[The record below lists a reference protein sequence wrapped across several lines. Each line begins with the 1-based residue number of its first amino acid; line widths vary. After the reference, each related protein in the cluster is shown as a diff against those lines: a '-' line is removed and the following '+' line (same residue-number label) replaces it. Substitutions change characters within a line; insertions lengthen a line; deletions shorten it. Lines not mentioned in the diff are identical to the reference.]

1 MLDPSHPAFRRWA
14 LFAHSYLLYTKRVE
28 RALAPWDLSLPQ
40 YLTLFFLRG
49 ATAPVTP
56 SLLASYLTQEAQSVT
71 SLLQRMESRTFVQRA
86 PHPEDGRSIVV
97 EICDEGRRALDECV
111 DVVFREVV
119 DFFSPLPEES
129 QIDLEDMLRVLRD
142 QAAES
147 LGLDIEKLDYATRR
161 VERDP
166 DMFARAQDI
175 RDAFVRVR

>member
-14 LFAHSYLLYTKRVE
+14 LFAHSYLLYTKCVE

-49 ATAPVTP
+49 ATASVTP
-56 SLLASYLTQEAQSVT
+56 GQLASYLTQEAQSVT
-71 SLLQRMESRTFVQRA
+71 SLLQRMESHGFLHRA
-86 PHPEDGRSIVV
+86 PHPEDGRSIVID
-97 EICDEGRRALDECV
+97 ICEEGERVLDECV
-111 DVVFREVV
+111 DAVFREVV

-129 QIDLEDMLRVLRD
+129 QSDLEDMFRVLRD
-142 QAAES
+142 HAAGN

-166 DMFARAQDI
+166 EMFARAQDI
-175 RDAFVRVR
+175 RDGFVIRR